1 VTGMTAQLD
10 IFADVDEDAA
20 LDAQNDAEE
29 AAWGTV
35 RCEFG
40 HTLRTPPGS
49 AVPLEEQRCWCR
61 AALDPSTATPGRGGG
76 A

>member
-1 VTGMTAQLD
+1 MARQLD
-10 IFADVDEDAA
+10 LPATLDEDAA
-20 LDAQNDAEE
+20 LDAQNDAE
-29 AAWGTV
+29 AGAWGTV

-49 AVPLEEQRCWCR
+49 AVPLQEQRCWCK
-61 AALDPSTATPGRGGG
+61 AALDPSTVTPGLGGG